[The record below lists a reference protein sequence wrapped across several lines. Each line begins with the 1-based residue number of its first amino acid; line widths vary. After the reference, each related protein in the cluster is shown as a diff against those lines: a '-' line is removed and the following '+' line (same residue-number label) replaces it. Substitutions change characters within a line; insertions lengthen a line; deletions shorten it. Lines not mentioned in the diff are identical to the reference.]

1 MSGQGDMAE
10 TDRMFDSAAE
20 WFTRLNEVPPA
31 NKSALTR
38 GFREWIEQDPRHA
51 EAFARVSSLWEAV
64 GIHAAEPE
72 MVTLRQAAL
81 ADARNTAQH
90 RWHLTARV
98 PGLWRHALAACLVIA
113 AIGVGAYI
121 FLKPAA
127 EIYTTQIAE
136 RRVVTLSDNSRVD
149 VDAGSEIAV
158 EFSKKTR
165 LIHLT
170 RGQAYFQVEKN
181 RARPFIVEANGR
193 RVIATGTAFDVET
206 LGKGVRVTLTEGHVT
221 VRSAS
226 DPSTVLA
233 KLSPGD
239 QLVDEG
245 DAPPRITRLA
255 NVLKATSWRQ
265 GKLMFDDEPLPYVL
279 AEMNRYS
286 QIKVAT
292 GDAQVAKLRVS
303 GVFNAGDVTSLI
315 DALKAYYPV
324 DAIAGASNQV
334 SLVHQQKP
342 ATH

>member
-1 MSGQGDMAE
+1 MSDKPD
-10 TDRMFDSAAE
+10 TDLLFDAAAN
-20 WFTRLNEVPPA
+20 WFTRLNEAVPA
-31 NKSALTR
+31 NKPALTR
-38 GFREWIEQDPRHA
+38 GFRDWIEEDARHA
-51 EAFARVSSLWEAV
+51 EAFAKVSSLWEAV

-81 ADARNTAQH
+81 ADARNTARS
-90 RWHLTARV
+90 RWHLERV
-98 PGLWRHALAACLVIA
+98 PGLWRHAIAACLTIA
-113 AIGVGAYI
+113 ALGAGAYMM
-121 FLKPAA
+121 LKPST
-127 EIYTTQIAE
+127 EIYATQIAE

-158 EFSKKTR
+158 EFTKKTR

-193 RVIATGTAFDVET
+193 RVIATGTAFDVEAVGT
-206 LGKGVRVTLTEGHVT
+206 GVRVTLTEGHVT

-292 GDAQVAKLRVS
+292 GDAQVARLRVS

-315 DALKAYYPV
+315 DALKAYYPI
-324 DAIAGASNQV
+324 DAVAGASNQV
-334 SLVHQQKP
+334 SLIHQQKP
-342 ATH
+342 AAH

>member
-1 MSGQGDMAE
+1 MSDMIE
-10 TDRMFDSAAE
+10 TAAD
-20 WFTRLNEVPPA
+20 WFTRFNEASASEKPA
-31 NKSALTR
+31 LAR
-38 GFREWIEQDPRHA
+38 GFRDWIEQDPRHA
-51 EAFARVSSLWEAV
+51 EAFAKVSSLWDAM

-81 ADARNTAQH
+81 ADARHSACNRWSLAQ
-90 RWHLTARV
+90 RV
-98 PGLWRHALAACLVIA
+98 PNLWRHAIAACLTIA
-113 AIGVGAYI
+113 ALGAGAYVL
-121 FLKPAA
+121 LKPAK

-136 RRVVTLSDNSRVD
+136 RRVVTLADNSRVD
-149 VDAGSEIAV
+149 VDAGSQIAV
-158 EFSKKTR
+158 EFTKKTR

-170 RGQAYFQVEKN
+170 HGQAYFQVEKN
-181 RARPFIVEANGR
+181 KARPFIVEANGR

-206 LGKGVRVTLTEGHVT
+206 LGTGVRVTLTEGHVI

-226 DPSTVLA
+226 DPSTVIA
-233 KLSPGD
+233 KLEPGD

-245 DAPPRITRLA
+245 NAPPRVTRLA

-292 GDAQVAKLRVS
+292 GDAEVAKLRVS
-303 GVFNAGDVTSLI
+303 GVFNAGDVTALI

-324 DAIAGASNQV
+324 DAVAGGSNEV
-334 SLVHQQKP
+334 SLYHQQKQTQQ
-342 ATH
+342 AH

>member
-1 MSGQGDMAE
+1 M
-10 TDRMFDSAAE
+10 
-20 WFTRLNEVPPA
+20 
-31 NKSALTR
+31 
-38 GFREWIEQDPRHA
+38 
-51 EAFARVSSLWEAV
+51 

-81 ADARNTAQH
+81 ADARHSARNRWSLAQ
-90 RWHLTARV
+90 RM
-98 PGLWRHALAACLVIA
+98 PNFWRHAIAACLTIA
-113 AIGVGAYI
+113 ALGAGAYV
-121 FLKPAA
+121 LLQPEK
-127 EIYTTQIAE
+127 EVYTTQIAE
-136 RRVVTLSDNSRVD
+136 RRVVTLADNSRVD
-149 VDAGSEIAV
+149 VDAGSQIAV
-158 EFSKKTR
+158 EFTKKTR

-170 RGQAYFQVEKN
+170 HGQAYFQVEKN
-181 RARPFIVEANGR
+181 KARPFIVEANGR

-206 LGKGVRVTLTEGHVT
+206 LGKGVRVTLTEGHVI

-226 DPSTVLA
+226 DPSTVIA
-233 KLSPGD
+233 KLEPGD

-245 DAPPRITRLA
+245 NAPPRITRLA

-292 GDAQVAKLRVS
+292 GDAEVAKLRVS

-324 DAIAGASNQV
+324 DAVAGESNQV
-334 SLVHQQKP
+334 SLFHHERKTSP
-342 ATH
+342 SP

>member
-1 MSGQGDMAE
+1 MSDATE
-10 TDRMFDSAAE
+10 TDLVFDSAAE
-20 WFTRLNEVPPA
+20 WFTRLNEVPTA
-31 NKSALTR
+31 NRLALTR
-38 GFREWIEQDPRHA
+38 GFRDWIEQDPRHA
-51 EAFARVSSLWEAV
+51 EAFARVSTLWEAV

-81 ADARNTAQH
+81 ADARNTAQR
-90 RWHLTARV
+90 RWRLSERMPH
-98 PGLWRHALAACLVIA
+98 LWRHALAACLTIA
-113 AIGVGAYI
+113 ALGA
-121 FLKPAA
+121 AA
-127 EIYTTQIAE
+127 YMFMQPTRQIYTTQIAE

-158 EFSKKTR
+158 EFTKKTR

-245 DAPPRITRLA
+245 NAPPRITRLA

-286 QIKVAT
+286 QIKVSV
-292 GDAQVAKLRVS
+292 GDMQVAKLRVS

-324 DAIAGASNQV
+324 DAVAGASNQV
-334 SLVHQQKP
+334 SLFHQKP
-342 ATH
+342 AATAR

>member
-1 MSGQGDMAE
+1 MTAE
-10 TDRMFDSAAE
+10 RDDLAYDAAAD
-20 WFTRLNEVPPA
+20 WFTRLNEA
-31 NKSALTR
+31 RADAALR
-38 GFREWIEQDPRHA
+38 RDFRDWIEQDPRHA
-51 EAFARVSSLWEAV
+51 EAFAKVSSLWEAV
-64 GIHAAEPE
+64 GHHAAEPE

-81 ADARNTAQH
+81 ADARNTARN
-90 RWHLTARV
+90 RWQLAQRI
-98 PGLWRHALAACLVIA
+98 PNWWRPAIAACLAVV
-113 AIGVGAYI
+113 AIGAGTYYLMQPTREV
-121 FLKPAA
+121 
-127 EIYTTQIAE
+127 YTTQLAE
-136 RRVVTLSDNSRVD
+136 RRVVTLADNSRVD
-149 VDAGSEIAV
+149 VDANSQIAV
-158 EFSKKTR
+158 EFTKKTR

-170 RGQAYFQVEKN
+170 HGQAYFQVEKN
-181 RARPFIVEANGR
+181 KARPFIVEANGR

-233 KLSPGD
+233 KLDPGD

-245 DAPPRITRLA
+245 DAPPRIARLA

-286 QIKVAT
+286 QIKVAA

-324 DAIAGASNQV
+324 EAVAGESNQV
-334 SLVHQQKP
+334 SLFHNERKTSP
-342 ATH
+342 SP